1 MKISRN
7 ILAGATIVGTV
18 IGAGVFGIPYVFAK
32 SGVLVCLA
40 YFLILGVVV
49 GFLHLFLGEAI
60 LRTSQ
65 KMRLV
70 GLAELYLGKKAKVLA
85 VGAVFVG
92 VAGSLLVY
100 LILAGDFLR
109 IIFPQAPALEFSVLF
124 WLVMALV
131 ILAGIG
137 TVAVS
142 EFLMTAFLILA
153 GFLIFSFCLPK
164 ISLANFSLVLGQ
176 NLFLPFGVFFFS
188 LVGWSAVSEAADL
201 LANKKNLK
209 KVIVASLLF
218 CVLFYIIFGLSIS
231 GVLGQNT
238 TQEAMAGL
246 AGIFHNRLFVVLLGL
261 FGFLAVATS
270 YLTFSNYL
278 KNILVLDYKM
288 PKAWG
293 YALALLSPLAL
304 FLLGLREFL
313 PVVSFLGAF
322 IGLLEGSLILLIFQ
336 KAKKQGERAPEFSI
350 QVPRFFWY
358 FIFAVLI
365 LGALSQIIYYF

>member
-1 MKISRN
+1 MKISKN
-7 ILAGATIVGTV
+7 ILAGATLVGTV
-18 IGAGVFGIPYVFAK
+18 IGAGVFGIPYIFAK

-40 YFLILGVVV
+40 YFLVLGVVV

-60 LRTSQ
+60 LRTNQ

-92 VAGSLLVY
+92 VVGSLLVY
-100 LILAGDFLR
+100 LILAGDFLQ
-109 IIFPQAPALEFSVLF
+109 IIFPQMPSMGFSVLF
-124 WLVMALV
+124 WLIMALV

-137 TVAVS
+137 TVVVS

-153 GFLIFSFCLPK
+153 GFLIFGFCLPK
-164 ISLANFSLVLGQ
+164 ISLANFTLVSDQ

-188 LVGWSAVSEAADL
+188 LVGWSAVSEASDI

-209 KVIVASLLF
+209 KVIIASLVF
-218 CVLFYIIFGLSIS
+218 CVLFYLAFGLSIS

-246 AGIFHNRLFVVLLGL
+246 AAIFQNRFFAILLGL

-270 YLTFSNYL
+270 YLTLSNYL
-278 KNILVLDYKM
+278 KNILFLDYKM
-288 PKAWG
+288 PRAWG
-293 YALALLSPLAL
+293 FALALLSPIAL

-313 PVVSFLGAF
+313 PVISFLGAF

-336 KAKKQGERAPEFSI
+336 RAKKQGQRAPEFSI
-350 QVPRFFWY
+350 EIPRFFWY
-358 FIFAVLI
+358 FIFVILV